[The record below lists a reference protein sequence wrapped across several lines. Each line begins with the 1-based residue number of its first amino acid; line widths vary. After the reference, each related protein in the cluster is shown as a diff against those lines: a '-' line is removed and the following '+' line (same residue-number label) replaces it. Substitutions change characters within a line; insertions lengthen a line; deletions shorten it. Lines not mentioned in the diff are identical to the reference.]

1 MMPILARFRGL
12 YEQATIPLGRLC
24 LRLGLTA
31 NILTLISLL
40 IGGAAAYSI
49 ARGGFVAGVGLIMLM
64 GLADMLDGATA
75 RAGGTANAYG
85 TVLDHVVDRY
95 AEFMILLGVM
105 LSGAVAPVWVML
117 ALFGMVMASYV
128 RARAEST
135 GLVASCN
142 VGFAGRQEKLV
153 LLCLGLLIQ
162 PIVPWLELL
171 QWAVIAIA
179 VVSHITAVQRLLYT
193 YRVIVGAAGG
203 EALRPRR
210 TRARS

>member
-1 MMPILARFRGL
+1 M
-12 YEQATIPLGRLC
+12 
-24 LRLGLTA
+24 
-31 NILTLISLL
+31 LTLISLL
-40 IGGAAAYSI
+40 IGGMAAVAI
-49 ARGGFVAGVGLIMLM
+49 ARGEFVAGVACIGLM
-64 GLADMLDGATA
+64 GIADVLDGATA
-75 RAGGTANAYG
+75 RAGGTASPYG

-105 LSGAVAPVWVML
+105 LSGAVAPAWVIF

-162 PIVPWLELL
+162 PLFPWLDLL
-171 QWAVIAIA
+171 QWAVIAIG

-193 YRVIVGAAGG
+193 YRVILG
-203 EALRPRR
+203 EAGSDTSQPQH
-210 TRARS
+210 TRSRSKKTHIA